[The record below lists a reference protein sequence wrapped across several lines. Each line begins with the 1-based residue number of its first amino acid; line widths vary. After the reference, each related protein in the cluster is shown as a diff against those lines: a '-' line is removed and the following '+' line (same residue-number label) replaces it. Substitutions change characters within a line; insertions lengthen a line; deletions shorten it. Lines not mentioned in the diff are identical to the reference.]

1 VVYGANG
8 RAGNGYASYRNVR
21 GYHYGTY
28 PAAAA
33 AAAYADGRS
42 DSSSEHGCYYVSKY
56 GRYSYRR
63 VLVCNED

>member
-8 RAGNGYASYRNVR
+8 YASYCNVR

-28 PAAAA
+28 PPAAA

-42 DSSSEHGCYYVSKY
+42 DSSSERGCYYASKY
-56 GRYSYRR
+56 GRYSYRPSWSATKT
-63 VLVCNED
+63 D